1 MKNKKKPLG
10 LVISRSGQHYYIYE
24 DPIEYVSHLEGLYL
38 VDDYFE
44 FNMDLD
50 VTGRFLEKLGHSNYY
65 AIIFNEK
72 GWRYRGPNNSLA
84 TKICNHYIYKDQVD
98 DLEVT
103 GEMIIVFPK
112 WEKTENSVKKMYK
125 PLSEKRLRRLIEHA
139 IK

>member
-1 MKNKKKPLG
+1 MENKKKPLG
-10 LVISRSGQHYYIYE
+10 LVISRSGHHYYIYE
-24 DPIEYVSHLEGLYL
+24 DPIEYVNHLEGLYL

-103 GEMIIVFPK
+103 GEMIIAFPK
-112 WEKTENSVKKMYK
+112 WEKTENSIKKN
-125 PLSEKRLRRLIEHA
+125 I
-139 IK
+139 